1 MKTKIFALMAG
12 ILFLSLSSVEAKSPK
27 EVSGQEFSKY
37 IENSITYPDFAVD
50 IKLQGTVNVV
60 LELNEQ
66 NELQIAQIWG
76 SDSRLVKYVERRIK
90 RAAKKQ
96 GPVND
101 LSDEAK
107 LVRIKFNLVS

>member
-1 MKTKIFALMAG
+1 MKTKILVLMAG
-12 ILFLSLSSVEAKSPK
+12 FLFLAFSSVEAKSPK
-27 EVSGQEFSKY
+27 EVSVNEFSKY
-37 IENSITYPDFAVD
+37 IENSISYPDFAVED
-50 IKLQGTVNVV
+50 KLQGTVNVV
-60 LELNEQ
+60 LELNDA

-96 GPVND
+96 GPIND
-101 LSDEAK
+101 LSEEAK